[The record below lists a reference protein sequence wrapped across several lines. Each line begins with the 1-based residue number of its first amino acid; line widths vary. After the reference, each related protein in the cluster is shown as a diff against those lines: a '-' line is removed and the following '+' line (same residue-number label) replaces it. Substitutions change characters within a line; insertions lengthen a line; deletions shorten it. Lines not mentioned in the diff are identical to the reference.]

1 MIKGMTLRHV
11 YLANAALVALLVTGG
26 IGFFIGRDFPAS
38 GPQGNAA
45 PAPQLPPGV
54 TRLPQAN
61 FSAWALNCLQNP
73 QGAKHCELSMRAYD
87 PKQKGVVLQLVATRG
102 GNGRPLLAILTP
114 NNAALGPGVRL
125 VLGTKGTTV
134 PFRNCTPQ
142 ACQAVTGLQGTLL
155 YLITASPTVQVGY
168 NVASGQPINYQ
179 LPTTGFDKGYAA
191 WQTQEQGLPAIPAED
206 PSPPAAANPA
216 SKPGATPASSGEK
229 KPATP
234 APAKPKAT
242 D

>member
-11 YLANAALVALLVTGG
+11 YLANAALVALLLSGG
-26 IGFFIGRDFPAS
+26 IGFFLGREIPPSA
-38 GPQGNAA
+38 PQANAA
-45 PAPQLPPGV
+45 PAAQLPPGV
-54 TRLPQAN
+54 RRLPQAN

-102 GNGRPLLAILTP
+102 GNGRPLLAVLTP

-125 VLGTKGTTV
+125 VLGTKGTTI

-168 NVASGQPINYQ
+168 NIASGQPINYR

-206 PSPPAAANPA
+206 PSPAAAA
-216 SKPGATPASSGEK
+216 PGAKAAATPAS
-229 KPATP
+229 PAGKTAA
-234 APAKPKAT
+234 APAKAKAT